1 MGTVTS
7 VQLTAEGKL
16 EALYAPTPNST
27 QLAVDHVIA
36 AITLTI
42 GLALL
47 VGMFWTEIVA
57 RFF

>member
-1 MGTVTS
+1 
-7 VQLTAEGKL
+7 
-16 EALYAPTPNST
+16 
-27 QLAVDHVIA
+27 VDRVIA
-36 AITLTI
+36 AVTLTI